1 MTKRRRREP
10 KHFSQTTRRG
20 GNEVNE
26 YIPLPESPGPW
37 VDEDR
42 CVCQAHPGTYKK
54 YNSQV
59 SFGEASAE
67 LRLWNKDNENT
78 SGGWRSQG
86 PVLHMM
92 RVIKLR
98 RWYEAHGGCY
108 VEIPA
113 DPDDWEPIVWAL
125 YDQATDYGYEGEPQ
139 DYADAAQDYVEP
151 GELAEL
157 RQGALTQGADRIID
171 DDDDDEYD
179 DDDDEYDD
187 SGEYS
192 EDLF

>member
-1 MTKRRRREP
+1 
-10 KHFSQTTRRG
+10 
-20 GNEVNE
+20 
-26 YIPLPESPGPW
+26 
-37 VDEDR
+37 
-42 CVCQAHPGTYKK
+42 
-54 YNSQV
+54 
-59 SFGEASAE
+59 
-67 LRLWNKDNENT
+67 
-78 SGGWRSQG
+78 
-86 PVLHMM
+86 
-92 RVIKLR
+92 
-98 RWYEAHGGCY
+98 

-157 RQGALTQGADRIID
+157 RQGALTKGADRII

-187 SGEYS
+187 SGEYR